1 MNIQTKTKL
10 EQFYRENVWEP
21 VVLGEALSLWS
32 RQYGNHVAIAEKELQ
47 LTYRQLDD
55 EAERVALGFRSCGF
69 HKGDRVVLQIPNSIA
84 LVVTIFALFKSGM
97 IPVLALPSQR
107 KTEMKGVI
115 EKSGAKA
122 YIIKDNYLGFNYK
135 EMAREIVNELGNEL
149 EIIVIGE
156 HDEFTSFKEL
166 RGEERKTEAAA
177 AHYTDPGLF
186 LLSGGT
192 TGIPKLIPRRHA
204 DYLYVAKEMA
214 RKCRLNQGT
223 VYLSALPMAHNFPLG
238 CPGLVG
244 TLSAGGRIV
253 ICNVSSPDE
262 IMSLMEKEKV
272 TITSLVPAMASMCL
286 DLLELGEEYD
296 LSSLEVIQVGG
307 SVLDPYL
314 AEKVEKA
321 FHCRLQQ
328 VFGMAEGLICCTD
341 LNDCDDVRYHTQG
354 KPLSE
359 YDEVLIVDDN
369 GKEVPD
375 GEYGELA
382 VRGPYTIYGYYN
394 LEAVN
399 KLCITDEC
407 YFKTG
412 DKARRLKDGNYQV
425 AGRLKEMIN
434 RAGEKITPSEIE
446 ELLLSHAFIEE
457 VQVVGVKDSLLGE
470 KICVFVLENN
480 QERIS
485 LSEIRSYM
493 AAKGAAAFKLP
504 DQMVY
509 VTAWPLTGVGK
520 IDRNTLRKWAE
531 KE

>member
-1 MNIQTKTKL
+1 MNLQTKNKL
-10 EQFYRENVWEP
+10 EQFYREKVWEP
-21 VVLGEALSLWS
+21 LALGEALSLWS
-32 RQYGNHVAIAEKELQ
+32 RQYGNHAAIAEKERQ
-47 LTYRQLDD
+47 LTYQQLDQ
-55 EAERVALGFRSCGF
+55 EAGKVAQGFRSNGF
-69 HKGDRVVLQIPNSIA
+69 HEGDKIVLQIPNSIA
-84 LVVTIFALFKSGM
+84 FVVTLFALFKSGI

-107 KTEMKGVI
+107 KTEIKGVI

-122 YIIKDNYLGFNYK
+122 YIIKDNYLGFDYK

-156 HDEFTSFKEL
+156 HDEFTSFKEM
-166 RGEERKTEAAA
+166 RGEGEMTQAVVG
-177 AHYTDPGLF
+177 HFTDPGLF

-223 VYLSALPMAHNFPLG
+223 VYLSALPIAHNFPLG
-238 CPGLVG
+238 CPGLMG
-244 TLSAGGRIV
+244 TLSAGGKIV

-262 IMSLMEKEKV
+262 ILSLMEKEKI
-272 TITSLVPAMASMCL
+272 TITGLVPAMASMCI

-314 AEKVEKA
+314 AEKVENA
-321 FHCRLQQ
+321 FHCKLQQ

-369 GKEVPD
+369 GRKVPD
-375 GEYGELA
+375 GEYGELI

-394 LEAVN
+394 LEDMN
-399 KLCITDEC
+399 KLCISDEG

-412 DKARRLKDGNYQV
+412 DRARRLKDGNYQV

-446 ELLLSHAFIEE
+446 EFLLGHAFIEE

-470 KICVFVLENN
+470 KICVFILDNN
-480 QERIS
+480 KERIS
-485 LSEIRSYM
+485 LNDIRNYM
-493 AAKGAAAFKLP
+493 AARGVAAFKFP
-504 DQMVY
+504 DQIVY
-509 VTAWPLTGVGK
+509 VTGWPLTGMGK
-520 IDRNTLRKWAE
+520 IDRNTLRKRGE